1 MREAWGRNEELL
13 QILKTVAPG
22 TTLREGLDNI
32 LKARTG
38 ALIVIS
44 DSDEVMALA
53 DGGFKINEDYSPA
66 RLYELAKM
74 DGAIVLSKDAK
85 KILLANTQLIP
96 DSSIL
101 TVETGTRHRSGERVA
116 KQTGELVISISQRR
130 NVITIFKGNIRY
142 IIKDTSQVLSKANQ
156 ALQTV
161 ERYKTS
167 LDEVIVTLNEFE
179 FEDIVTM
186 ENVVKAIQR
195 AELMMRVVVEVKSY
209 IIELGDEG
217 RLVDLQLKE
226 LSSNVENEELLI
238 LRDYSISREKEE
250 DLLKTISDFSHTE
263 LMDSSSIA
271 KLLGY
276 SVETTLENIEV
287 TSRGYRQL
295 SRIPKLPLNIIDNM
309 VKELGNLQDIIRAS
323 IEELDDIE
331 GIGEV
336 RAKNI
341 KQGIKRMQE
350 QTLYDSRYYR
360 E

>member
-1 MREAWGRNEELL
+1 MREAWGRNDELL
-13 QILKTVAPG
+13 QILKTIAPG
-22 TTLREGLDNI
+22 TALREGLENI

-44 DSDEVMALA
+44 DSEQVMSLA

-96 DSSIL
+96 DSTIP

-130 NVITIFKGNIRY
+130 NVITLFKGNIRY
-142 IIKDTSQVLSKANQ
+142 IIKDSSQVLSRANQ

-167 LDEVIVTLNEFE
+167 FDEVMLTLNEFE
-179 FEDIVTM
+179 FEDIVTV

-195 AELMMRVVVEVKSY
+195 AELMMRVVVEVESY
-209 IIELGDEG
+209 IVELGDEG

-226 LSSNVENEELLI
+226 LSSNVEDEEILI
-238 LRDYSISREKEE
+238 IRDYSLSKDKEE
-250 DLLKTISDFSHTE
+250 DLLTKISELSHQE
-263 LMDSSSIA
+263 LMDSNNIA
-271 KLLGY
+271 KMLGY

-287 TSRGYRQL
+287 SARGYRQL
-295 SRIPKLPLNIIDNM
+295 SRIPKLPMNIIDNM
-309 VKELGNLQDIIRAS
+309 VKALGNFQDIIRAS
-323 IEELDDIE
+323 IDELDDVE

-350 QTLYDSRYYR
+350 QALYDSRYYR
-360 E
+360 

>member
-1 MREAWGRNEELL
+1 MREVWGKNEELL

-22 TTLREGLDNI
+22 TELREGLENI

-38 ALIVIS
+38 ALIVVG
-44 DSDEVMALA
+44 DTEEVMKLA
-53 DGGFKINEDYSPA
+53 DGGFKIDEEYSPA
-66 RLYELAKM
+66 RIYELAKM

-85 KILLANTQLIP
+85 RILLANTQLVPDANIP
-96 DSSIL
+96 

-130 NVITIFKGNIRY
+130 NLITVFKGNIRY
-142 IIKDTSQVLSKANQ
+142 IIKDSSQVLAKANQ

-167 LDEVIVTLNEFE
+167 FDEVILALNEYE
-179 FEDIVTM
+179 FEDIVTL
-186 ENVVKAIQR
+186 ENVIKAIQR
-195 AELMMRVVVEVKSY
+195 AELMMRVVSEVQGY
-209 IIELGDEG
+209 IVELGDEG

-226 LSSNVENEELLI
+226 LSNNV
-238 LRDYSISREKEE
+238 EKEE
-250 DLLKTISDFSHTE
+250 ALIIKDYSASKSKEETLVNTISELSHSE
-263 LMDSSSIA
+263 LMDSAVIA

-276 SVETTLENIEV
+276 TVETTLEDVEV
-287 TSRGYRQL
+287 FTRGYRLL
-295 SRIPKLPLNIIDNM
+295 SRIPKMPMNIIDNM
-309 VKELGNLQDIIRAS
+309 VKSIGKFQDIIRAS
-323 IEELDDIE
+323 TDELDDVE

-350 QTLYDSRYYR
+350 QAIYDSRYYR
-360 E
+360 